1 MSDGITDAV
10 TYSQQSFSDWKKRE
24 IQTFLSLRSTKELVD
39 ELSKRDGVMHIPTE
53 HDTVYTM
60 SIGGDVI
67 GIGNA
72 DYILVVK
79 E

>member
-10 TYSQQSFSDWKKRE
+10 TYSQQSFNDWKKRE
-24 IQTFLSLRSTKELVD
+24 IQTFLSLRSTKELVE
-39 ELSKRDGVMHIPTE
+39 ELSKRDGVKNIPTE
-53 HDTVYTM
+53 HDTAYALSTK
-60 SIGGDVI
+60 GDVI

>member
-1 MSDGITDAV
+1 MTDGISDAAKED
-10 TYSQQSFSDWKKRE
+10 QQNFNDWKKRE

-39 ELSKRDGVMHIPTE
+39 ALKGRVGVMNIPTE

>member
-10 TYSQQSFSDWKKRE
+10 TYSQQSFNDWKKRE
-24 IQTFLSLRSTKELVD
+24 IQTFLSMRTTKELVD
-39 ELSKRDGVMHIPTE
+39 ALKGREGVMNIPTE